1 MGKRLVGALMV
12 VLVCL
17 GCLAVPAFAA
27 EEATE
32 AVVEELPDLEE
43 IGTQTQTSQ
52 EFLPEPYEAP
62 PFFRWITYP
71 LLIVGIVAL
80 VIIGFLY
87 LRNLPRFAQE
97 SKTRR
102 RR

>member
-1 MGKRLVGALMV
+1 MGKRLVGALVV

-17 GCLAVPAFAA
+17 GSWAGPALAA

-32 AVVEELPDLEE
+32 AVHELPGIEE

-52 EFLPEPYEAP
+52 EFQPEPYEAP
-62 PFFRWITYP
+62 PFFRFITYP
-71 LLIVGIVAL
+71 LLAVGIVAL